1 MYMHVCHTRLRHTF
15 RCSMISIHSSEYIW
29 HAWSGELKFPH
40 ASSFSKKKKNLY
52 HIYILYPLSF
62 LLSLTSY
69 MHEDVHIWKKMINTS
84 ILQLLFVQSK
94 LIFWCYFHMANLIVS
109 LVYFFL
115 FILTMKL
122 LKLDC
127 IRSNNSWSGRSIKL
141 QSKIRE
147 KHNFIWVLL
156 WSRWKRFKIL
166 QYAWTTTM
174 NQHIAILDIH

>member
-1 MYMHVCHTRLRHTF
+1 MCAIHACDIHLDVLWYPFTHRNISDMHGVVNW
-15 RCSMISIHSSEYIW
+15 SSPM
-29 HAWSGELKFPH
+29 HPLFQ
-40 ASSFSKKKKNLY
+40 KKKKSISY
-52 HIYILYPLSF
+52 IYILYPLSF

-141 QSKIRE
+141 QFKIRE